1 MVHPVMLSLW
11 NTQGWDDTIRDDIS
25 PLGALL
31 LVVDAVAGDGGGVGA
46 GRLPG
51 EGDEPRAG
59 DDGLEVGGRP
69 GDRVARH
76 RGQRHEAGAGA

>member
-1 MVHPVMLSLW
+1 MKLQARNEM
-11 NTQGWDDTIRDDIS
+11 IRYDIS
-25 PLGALL
+25 PLGPLL

-59 DDGLEVGGRP
+59 DHGLEVGGRP
-69 GDRVARH
+69 GDRAARH
-76 RGQRHEAGAGA
+76 RGQGHEAGPGA